1 LQRRLLHQGDDVVP
15 IPGTRDIGHLASNV
29 AAAEVR
35 LDTKT
40 LTLIEDA
47 APAGLA
53 VGAPL
58 LG

>member
-1 LQRRLLHQGDDVVP
+1 LQRRLLHQGDDVVA

-29 AAAEVR
+29 AAEVR

-40 LTLIEDA
+40 FTLIEDA

-53 VGAPL
+53 VGALL

>member
-29 AAAEVR
+29 AAEVR

-53 VGAPL
+53 VGALL